1 MEVTYDFQV
10 NASQESVREYLMNP
24 HNLMKYVPAFK
35 DLRETDDGWELE
47 VKWLLALKM
56 RVVRQV
62 TRDEVTYLIKKTEG
76 IIKVNSYLRFIVLP
90 GRDATTVRLTFFYDG
105 PFQGIAKRQA
115 EGFYARGVEI
125 FKADMEKGASLR
137 KEWNEVVPSEGKI
150 YQMRTVLAKKIKRYE
165 LESILEEAMIKS
177 VDYPVVVVVSDGN
190 KMVQMNFRGG
200 DLESQNGDLESLG
213 ENVTVLVKV
222 RNDKP

>member
-1 MEVTYDFQV
+1 
-10 NASQESVREYLMNP
+10 
-24 HNLMKYVPAFK
+24 
-35 DLRETDDGWELE
+35 
-47 VKWLLALKM
+47 
-56 RVVRQV
+56 
-62 TRDEVTYLIKKTEG
+62 
-76 IIKVNSYLRFIVLP
+76 
-90 GRDATTVRLTFFYDG
+90 VRLTFFYDG

-177 VDYPVVVVVSDGN
+177 VDYPVVVVLSDGN